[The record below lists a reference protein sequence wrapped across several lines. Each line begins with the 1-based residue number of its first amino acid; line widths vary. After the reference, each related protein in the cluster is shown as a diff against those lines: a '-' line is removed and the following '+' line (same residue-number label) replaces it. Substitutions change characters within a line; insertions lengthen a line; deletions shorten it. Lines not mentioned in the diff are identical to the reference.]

1 MLLASRG
8 LRGGFCAFKF
18 RTTFSCITSRGW
30 SSHEVVRERG
40 QSSVFDAILITK
52 SPMRT
57 METLVHDARKSLTDA
72 VKVDELHIK
81 KVEDSDEMLVGNW
94 RGLDLAN
101 LSRRLDTEVAALK
114 KNMANM
120 AEEKAKLDLTV
131 QSQEERLRYLLR
143 SDDCYKEVRNRYL
156 STFKRD
162 SLKTHTTTDQE
173 IINSGNLTAHWG
185 DAVVDA
191 SLYTEPNGRTD
202 IEVFRS
208 LYGILPDKMEKIG
221 E

>member
-1 MLLASRG
+1 MFSRI
-8 LRGGFCAFKF
+8 A
-18 RTTFSCITSRGW
+18 SRGW
-30 SSHEVVRERG
+30 SGHEVVGERG
-40 QSSVFDAILITK
+40 QSGVFDAILVAR
-52 SPMRT
+52 SPIRT
-57 METLVHDARKSLTDA
+57 MESLVHDARKTLTDA

-81 KVEDSDEMLVGNW
+81 KVEDSDEMLVGNF

-101 LSRRLDTEVAALK
+101 LSHRLDTEVMALK
-114 KNMANM
+114 ENMVKM
-120 AEEKAKLDLTV
+120 TKEKAKLDLTV
-131 QSQEERLRYLLR
+131 RSQEECLRSQEERLRYLFR
-143 SDDCYKEVRNRYL
+143 SDDCYKEVRNHYL

-162 SLKTHTTTDQE
+162 SLKTHTTTNQE

>member
-18 RTTFSCITSRGW
+18 RTTFSRIASRGW
-30 SSHEVVRERG
+30 SSHEVVGESG
-40 QSSVFDAILITK
+40 QSGVFDAILVAR
-52 SPMRT
+52 SPIRI
-57 METLVHDARKSLTDA
+57 MESLVYDARKTLTDA

-81 KVEDSDEMLVGNW
+81 KVQDSDEMLVGNF

-101 LSRRLDTEVAALK
+101 LSHRLDTEVVALK
-114 KNMANM
+114 ENMVKM
-120 AEEKAKLDLTV
+120 TKEKAKLDLTV
-131 QSQEERLRYLLR
+131 RSQEERLRYLLR

-185 DAVVDA
+185 DTVVDA